1 MCTDARI
8 IAVLRAG
15 KDAPLTGNVARQDCI
30 LKDVER
36 VAELA
41 ARDHLQNEATKRGRE
56 KDAKDKKL
64 LDALEKE
71 RSSLLAATDEILPK
85 LGTHGYVSA
94 AERFLTAID
103 ALVAKLPAV
112 VLFYIEQ
119 VLLI

>member
-1 MCTDARI
+1 MKSVNVFLQNPRNIRPKRFEVCTDARI

-56 KDAKDKKL
+56 KDAKDKNCWML
-64 LDALEKE
+64 
-71 RSSLLAATDEILPK
+71 
-85 LGTHGYVSA
+85 
-94 AERFLTAID
+94 
-103 ALVAKLPAV
+103 
-112 VLFYIEQ
+112 
-119 VLLI
+119 